1 LMVEQNCFHLPFKH
15 RLCRERKFDKEAL
28 IPNVNSGLT
37 DFEKLS
43 LSFINE
49 GDSIYIVTQP
59 ITENDQCDS
68 HANHMLLPLNRK
80 ITE

>member
-1 LMVEQNCFHLPFKH
+1 MVEQNCFHLPFKH

-28 IPNVNSGLT
+28 IPNVNSG
-37 DFEKLS
+37 
-43 LSFINE
+43 FINE

-59 ITENDQCDS
+59 ITENNQCDS

>member
-1 LMVEQNCFHLPFKH
+1 MQNPPLSIQLASPWAYIMSESGGICKLW
-15 RLCRERKFDKEAL
+15 FDR
-28 IPNVNSGLT
+28 
-37 DFEKLS
+37 FEKTL

-49 GDSIYIVTQP
+49 GDSVYIVTQP

-80 ITE
+80 ITK

>member
-1 LMVEQNCFHLPFKH
+1 MRVACKLW
-15 RLCRERKFDKEAL
+15 FDGFGETL
-28 IPNVNSGLT
+28 
-37 DFEKLS
+37 

-49 GDSIYIVTQP
+49 GDSVYIVTQP